1 MGGSAAKNWNGS
13 RSAATASRNSGRLAP
28 YQETIE
34 SNPRRLSIGAIP
46 GDDRIEP
53 AQAFEQAFAW
63 AGEFEQIET
72 GGRDGPGMLRES
84 GRQRHVPLRCPNF
97 QIPGVQA
104 LHGRN
109 GDDEIADGARAD
121 DEPLQELSIALIVR
135 P

>member
-1 MGGSAAKNWNGS
+1 MRRASHRANSWKRSNGQRFFGLPANGWIAAEPP
-13 RSAATASRNSGRLAP
+13 RMASHAMRGMPSL
-28 YQETIE
+28 
-34 SNPRRLSIGAIP
+34 
-46 GDDRIEP
+46 
-53 AQAFEQAFAW
+53 EQN
-63 AGEFEQIET
+63 ET